1 VKQFSVFPSALVCL
15 AAVCMP
21 VRSPASDRAS
31 PTPGYPAAASL
42 ASSIQAMKTAYAASG
57 SIVSIDAGTILIE
70 PKMPAPVCAVPRQ
83 EGGST
88 TWSFY
93 AFPLA
98 SITVPLADIDEKL
111 IGEDRVFTDP
121 DAPRTYR
128 PGDVGDTTLVIIAG
142 VAGKQFHTLL
152 YDREKFLRLGP
163 GPHGSKEYDQRPDD
177 TTAFALAFSDHAAAQ
192 AFAEALRNAVLLAR
206 AQASR

>member
-1 VKQFSVFPSALVCL
+1 MKKPWLSLVPFVCL
-15 AAVCMP
+15 TGVCGWGQSSMSA
-21 VRSPASDRAS
+21 RRA
-31 PTPGYPAAASL
+31 PNDLAASNL
-42 ASSIQAMKTAYAASG
+42 TSSIQSLKTAYAASG
-57 SIVSIDAGTILIE
+57 SIVSIDSGTILIE

-83 EGGST
+83 EGGAT

-111 IGEDRVFTDP
+111 IGEDVVFTDP
-121 DAPRTYR
+121 NAPKTYK

-142 VAGKQFHTLL
+142 VAGKEFHTLL
-152 YDREKFLRLGP
+152 YDRDKFVHLGP
-163 GPHGSKEYDQRPDD
+163 GPHASSEYDQRPDD
-177 TTAFALAFSDHAAAQ
+177 TEAFALAFSDRAAAH
-192 AFAEALRNAVLLAR
+192 AFAAALRNAVLQAR

>member
-1 VKQFSVFPSALVCL
+1 VKKLSVFLPSLVCL
-15 AAVCMP
+15 VAVCMP
-21 VRSPASDRAS
+21 GQIVASVHAD
-31 PTPGYPAAASL
+31 AANL
-42 ASSIQAMKTAYAASG
+42 TSSIQTMTTAYAGSG
-57 SIVSIDAGTILIE
+57 SIVSIDDDTIQIE

-83 EGGST
+83 EGSAIA
-88 TWSFY
+88 WSFY

-111 IGEDRVFTDP
+111 IGENLVFTDP
-121 DAPRTYR
+121 DAPKTYK

-152 YDREKFLRLGP
+152 YDRDKFLQLGP
-163 GPHGSKEYDQRPDD
+163 GPHASSEYDQRPDD

-192 AFAEALRNAVLLAR
+192 AFATALKNAILQAR
-206 AQASR
+206 AQATR